1 MTLQAATDAACKV
14 CAKPIAN
21 RRSSLQTRCITCVI
35 AEANAKDKA
44 TAKAQRQAAID
55 ARKSCKAERA
65 ALKLALVAM
74 RPRSRW
80 LDDTQK
86 AVNAYIRARD
96 RYKPCISC
104 GCPWEPSFQ
113 AGHYLSRGARP
124 ELRFDLDN
132 IHGQCV
138 RDNMHLHGN
147 QAMYRVGLVERHGLA
162 CVERLEG
169 PHPPAKWSI
178 DELKTMRDAFRLLT
192 KQQLESARE
201 QQAPSSTA
209 SQAISFQALDTP
221 EPVSGEPPG

>member
-1 MTLQAATDAACKV
+1 MTIL
-14 CAKPIAN
+14 AKPD
-21 RRSSLQTRCITCVI
+21 TRCKWCGKHFTRSNSFRTVCSWDCV
-35 AEANAKDKA
+35 EGVAKQTERD
-44 TAKAQRQAAID
+44 AKKRT
-55 ARKSCKAERA
+55 KAERA
-65 ALKLALVAM
+65 ALKLALINM

-178 DELKTMRDAFRLLT
+178 DELKTMRDAFRILT
-192 KQQLESARE
+192 KQALES
-201 QQAPSSTA
+201 QSN
-209 SQAISFQALDTP
+209 
-221 EPVSGEPPG
+221 